1 MNSVKVFISWS
12 GERSGRLATALQ
24 QWIPR
29 VIQAVSPW
37 LSSGS
42 IEPGER
48 WSDEV
53 ATALEEMQSGVL
65 CLTPENRSSPWILFE
80 AGALSKA
87 VSKSCV
93 IPYLLGFEPRELEG
107 PLAQFQAVRA
117 DAAGTLR
124 LLSAINTAQGEPLL
138 APDMLAE
145 AFQMWWLRLEPL
157 IKELASA
164 APSEPP
170 PPARSMDDMVGEML
184 EILRSARSP
193 AGEVQTLPLPTG
205 LESASSF
212 GSRVRRLRR
221 LKGMS
226 LQELSYRVPYS
237 ASSIS
242 RIEGGSL
249 KPSLRVMLSIAEA
262 LDVDPEYLLLR
273 SGLLELPVTDREN
286 APPEGPAA

>member
-1 MNSVKVFISWS
+1 MKVFISWS

-87 VSKSCV
+87 VSKSRV
-93 IPYLLGFEPRELEG
+93 IPYLLGFEPRELQG

-117 DAAGTLR
+117 DEAGTLR

-145 AFQMWWLRLEPL
+145 AFQVWWLRIEPI

-170 PPARSMDDMVGEML
+170 PPARSTEDMLGEVL
-184 EILRSARSP
+184 EILRPARF
-193 AGEVQTLPLPTG
+193 AVGEFQVPPLPKT

-212 GSRVRRLRR
+212 GSRVRELRQ
-221 LKGMS
+221 LMGMT
-226 LQELSYRVPYS
+226 QIELAKRVAYS
-237 ASSIS
+237 VSSIS
-242 RIEGGSL
+242 RIESGSF
-249 KPSLRVMLSIAEA
+249 KPSLETILRIAAA
-262 LDVDPEYLLLR
+262 LNMHPQYLLE
-273 SGLLELPVTDREN
+273 SAGIVGLQGLVTDGEK
-286 APPEGPAA
+286 APPDLPAA